1 MSSIKEKL
9 TNMFSKV
16 MAGTVTREEGT
27 MLINHLVKE
36 DPAGTVNELAYL
48 VENPPPGVF
57 QKTILHTI
65 ALARNKAFFGIM
77 VSCLEHK
84 NEEVSA
90 LAAQELAKLR
100 TAEARQTLTEHLD
113 SESYQVRKAS
123 ALAISEGLADGT
135 EVLKN
140 HILRSSEPF
149 YRLTSAQALGRS
161 GKKGVEALLS
171 VMMSGNQGA
180 MSTAAEVLVAEA
192 EEVDQSEVSSVFDAL
207 MVAGDRKDSQSIIEL
222 LKVVGAL
229 KGKAGGF
236 EGFVLA
242 FADYPSEIVRNEAQ
256 NALKMIRS

>member
-36 DPAGTVNELAYL
+36 DQAGTVSELAYL

-77 VSCLEHK
+77 VSCLEHR

-100 TAEARQTLTEHLD
+100 TAEARETLIEHLD
-113 SESYQVRKAS
+113 SESYHVRKSS
-123 ALAISEGLADGT
+123 AQAIGEGFADGA
-135 EVLKN
+135 EVLKE
-140 HILRSSEPF
+140 HVLSHPEPF
-149 YRLTSAQALGRS
+149 YRLTSAHALLKA
-161 GKKGVEALLS
+161 GKKGVDALLS
-171 VMMSGNQGA
+171 VMASGNQGA

-192 EEVDQSEVSSVFDAL
+192 DTMDQPEVARVFDAL
-207 MVAGDRKDSQSIIEL
+207 MVAGDSKDSQSIVEL
-222 LKVVGAL
+222 LKVVAAL

-242 FADYPSEIVRNEAQ
+242 FADYPSEVVRGAAQ
-256 NALKMIRS
+256 AALKMIRS